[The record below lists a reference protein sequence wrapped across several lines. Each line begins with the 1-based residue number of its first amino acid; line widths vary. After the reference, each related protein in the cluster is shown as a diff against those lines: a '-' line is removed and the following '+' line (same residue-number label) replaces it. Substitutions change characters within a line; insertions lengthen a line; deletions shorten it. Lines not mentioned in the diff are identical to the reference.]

1 MRREEGGGC
10 QDNHRT
16 IDSPPHEH
24 REEGIEKFKLQG
36 SLDTVFVFLINLST
50 LHQLAMQKQVVRHHH
65 RSQYRHYDK
74 HAALWDAR
82 HHPPLRG
89 GRPIY
94 PNQEELIDKRQA
106 YHRDKGNDE
115 PFNALIG
122 VGKEEDESAYPM
134 WRIFLRSL
142 AEAQSRD
149 DAQVSHIMLQ
159 GDEHDGGERN
169 HPEQHI
175 AV

>member
-1 MRREEGGGC
+1 
-10 QDNHRT
+10 
-16 IDSPPHEH
+16 
-24 REEGIEKFKLQG
+24 
-36 SLDTVFVFLINLST
+36 
-50 LHQLAMQKQVVRHHH
+50 MQKQVVRHHH

-94 PNQEELIDKRQA
+94 PNQEELVDKRQA

-115 PFNALIG
+115 PFDALIG
-122 VGKEEDESAYPM
+122 VGKEEDEHGCRREQCAPYDRDAKEHLQGDGCPKNFGKRSGDACHESRHQYRSAYPM